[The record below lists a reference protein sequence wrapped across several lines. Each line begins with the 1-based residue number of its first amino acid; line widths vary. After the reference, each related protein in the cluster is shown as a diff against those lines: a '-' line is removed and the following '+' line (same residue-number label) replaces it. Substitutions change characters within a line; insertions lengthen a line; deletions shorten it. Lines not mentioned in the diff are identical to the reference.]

1 MQMTH
6 QTLTTNDQK
15 EWLEPRKAAFLEA
28 KQKGATS
35 LKEFYKGI
43 YKEFHEQWPVPAVTE
58 REITIAGSAELATKD
73 KHDKYDKVHAC
84 YFFHG
89 MQLTKTYT
97 AHARMAP

>member
-1 MQMTH
+1 MTH
-6 QTLTTNDQK
+6 QSWTTNDQK

-28 KQKGATS
+28 KKKGATS

-58 REITIAGSAELATKD
+58 SEITVAGSAELATKD
-73 KHDKYDKVHAC
+73 KCDKYDKVRAR
-84 YFFHG
+84 YFCHG

-97 AHARMAP
+97 VHVRMVP